1 MDFTKDADLAAKL
14 SDLLKRAADE
24 AETMN
29 VPTLD
34 RLQQLVKDQDVDL
47 DIWEDA
53 TGYRP
58 TGEKQI
64 ALVREWCELTTVLH
78 KKATTRAS
86 LIYTLKLVKKAGDME
101 SNVWTTNPFS
111 RYFYALAVHNQ
122 IGYAVDTTVRLNFQ
136 AWFESKYGV
145 GVTPLDLARG
155 VAVAAAPATAA
166 VPMDVDDDDDPEC
179 MAAAI
184 DEMDALPTVQARMD
198 HFKKCM
204 AAMSRR
210 LLVPVPKQKRAR
222 DPVDDDD
229 SPSPAPAPA
238 PKKKKARKKKGR

>member
-24 AETMN
+24 EATTN
-29 VPTLD
+29 VPALD
-34 RLQQLVKDQDVDL
+34 RLQQLVKEEGVDVD
-47 DIWEDA
+47 IFEDA

-58 TGEKQI
+58 TEDQMKLI
-64 ALVREWCELTTVLH
+64 REWCELTTVLH

-111 RYFYALAVHNQ
+111 RHWYALAVHNQ
-122 IGYAVDTTVRLNFQ
+122 IGYAADASLRLNFQ
-136 AWFESKYGV
+136 AWFESVYGA
-145 GVTPLDLARG
+145 GVTPLDLADG
-155 VAVAAAPATAA
+155 VAPAEAPAVA
-166 VPMDVDDDDDPEC
+166 MDVDDVDDAPEC
-179 MAAAI
+179 MAAAM
-184 DEMDALPTVQARMD
+184 DEMDAQPDLQARMD
-198 HFKKCM
+198 LFKRCV

-210 LLVPVPKQKRAR
+210 LHVPAPKQKRAR
-222 DPVDDDD
+222 EPVDDDD

-238 PKKKKARKKKGR
+238 PKKKKARKKKKKR